1 MRMAFPR
8 GLEVTLAVGCRAG
21 AGHAQ
26 GKCPGWPV
34 IHMRPALDLDGV
46 PGVVAL
52 LHVAAC
58 PLPGKSPCKMGS
70 SGPTSSHTM
79 DVS

>member
-1 MRMAFPR
+1 MRVAFPG

-21 AGHAQ
+21 AGRAQ
-26 GKCPGWPV
+26 GKCPGWPIIYV
-34 IHMRPALDLDGV
+34 CPALDLDGV
-46 PGVVAL
+46 LGVVAL

-58 PLPGKSPCKMGS
+58 PLPGKSPCKMGFP
-70 SGPTSSHTM
+70 GPTSSHTV